1 MVWFILI
8 SVGLVIFTGLTP
20 AEWKQWWNRYNTEIL
35 YSLIISIP
43 IWCSLGAISAES
55 LGRNFSESL

>member
-20 AEWKQWWNRYNTEIL
+20 EEWKQWLNRYNTEI
-35 YSLIISIP
+35 
-43 IWCSLGAISAES
+43 
-55 LGRNFSESL
+55 